1 MLLMIVKLQEES
13 VVDGRLSLSLQGRD
27 SRHPCAHHSRPLPL
41 PVLAGCIATYGAARG
56 ARPLHNRVSK
66 LGSGPTEN
74 ARACADVSKREI
86 AMGDA
91 AWDRIHRRDVTGVGD
106 TGFNAGHAISGWC
119 LVPIVTYS
127 PD

>member
-1 MLLMIVKLQEES
+1 M
-13 VVDGRLSLSLQGRD
+13 DGCRCRCKVATRD
-27 SRHPCAHHSRPLPL
+27 I
-41 PVLAGCIATYGAARG
+41 PVLITPGHCPYPSWQVALQLAG
-56 ARPLHNRVSK
+56 RPGGLSHCRTEWSK

-106 TGFNAGHAISGWC
+106 TGFIAGHAISGWC